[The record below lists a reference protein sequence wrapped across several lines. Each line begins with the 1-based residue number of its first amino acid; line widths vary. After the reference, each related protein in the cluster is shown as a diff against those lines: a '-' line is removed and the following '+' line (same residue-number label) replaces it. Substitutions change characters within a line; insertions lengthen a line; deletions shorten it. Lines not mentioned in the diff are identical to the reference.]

1 MATDEPEWFV
11 SRRPQQTQGYLRLGS
26 VDLFNLLCLP
36 GMLDPVIL
44 AAAAAYCEK
53 RRAFLIAD
61 SPGGNEAAQVRPDLM
76 EQTILGT
83 SFSENQ
89 KNGAV
94 FYPWTRVGNKL
105 RPPSGAIAGVMAR
118 TDAQRGVW
126 KAPAGTE
133 ANLVKCSRPRVCA
146 Y

>member
-1 MATDEPEWFV
+1 MRQIEPEWFV
-11 SRRPQQTQGYLRLGS
+11 PDDPSRRKGIYALDP

-44 AAAAAYCEK
+44 AAAAALCEK

-89 KNGAV
+89 K
-94 FYPWTRVGNKL
+94 WRRVL
-105 RPPSGAIAGVMAR
+105 PM
-118 TDAQRGVW
+118 DQ
-126 KAPAGTE
+126 
-133 ANLVKCSRPRVCA
+133 SRQ
-146 Y
+146 